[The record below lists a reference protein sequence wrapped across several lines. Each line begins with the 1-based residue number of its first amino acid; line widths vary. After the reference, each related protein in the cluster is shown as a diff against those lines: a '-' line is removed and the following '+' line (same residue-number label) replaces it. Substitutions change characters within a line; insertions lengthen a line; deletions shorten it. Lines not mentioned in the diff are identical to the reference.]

1 MIDKIVINTW
11 FSGNFVIIDDI
22 KKKCNPIVDLSKFIS
37 NKKILSEVVDLVMI
51 KFLLSNF
58 ILFLVS
64 DDAVNLTSEMHDPC
78 AQESSTHEKK
88 TRTPYRRHRYG
99 AGQIPS
105 EG

>member
-1 MIDKIVINTW
+1 M
-11 FSGNFVIIDDI
+11 
-22 KKKCNPIVDLSKFIS
+22 DLSKFIS

-78 AQESSTHEKK
+78 AQESPTHEKK
-88 TRTPYRRHRYG
+88 TRTPYRRHRCG
-99 AGQIPS
+99 AGQTPS
-105 EG
+105 KG